1 MKSFFYSLLA
11 LSVAATTTEAQVG
24 NDALDAATRKHMAER
39 DAANTPAPESPLR
52 LPHQERAKEITDLA
66 YNTWRVSHSNGGNL
80 VAWENCTTRSRIR
93 KVRNLIISQRGQ
105 YPQDYFREA
114 QYMPSLDHFTYVGAV
129 ASCEGRT
136 LAATYFGKMQL
147 GENGKPED
155 AAFVVLLVQEDGR
168 WKVDQTRFFTLT
180 RIPEVRKRLLAR
192 DTKVL
197 LEQDGFHPYRA
208 IPSAPPLCPAPQLI
222 GKIFV
227 DCPGRE
233 IDLKINGISMHEFYD
248 ERRADV
254 ISGGLRRGA
263 NTISYTIRDLDGKE
277 RPAMAIGL
285 FVMPETPGNTPVCVY
300 DHILDGSD
308 SAKSGSFTFNISNTQ
323 IASMNPKFKGEKP
336 EPFHAV
342 PLKQKPQQDAPQ
354 KSGPTA
360 PAPPAPQPR

>member
-11 LSVAATTTEAQVG
+11 LSVAAAAAEAQVG

-39 DAANTPAPESPLR
+39 DAANNPAPESPLR
-52 LPHQERAKEITDLA
+52 LPLQDRAREIAELA

-114 QYMPSLDHFTYVGAV
+114 QYMPSLDHFTYVGSV

-147 GENGKPED
+147 GEKGKPED

-208 IPSAPPLCPAPQLI
+208 LPDTPPLCPAPQLI

-254 ISGGLRRGA
+254 ISGGVGRLFGHVVYEEDAVPENAMLLANVQRGYRMNVQEEISLLRDEYMTKRQTEFMGYA
-263 NTISYTIRDLDGKE
+263 ILDGK
-277 RPAMAIGL
+277 PITTKA
-285 FVMPETPGNTPVCVY
+285 FVY
-300 DHILDGSD
+300 
-308 SAKSGSFTFNISNTQ
+308 
-323 IASMNPKFKGEKP
+323 
-336 EPFHAV
+336 
-342 PLKQKPQQDAPQ
+342 LKK
-354 KSGPTA
+354 TA
-360 PAPPAPQPR
+360 